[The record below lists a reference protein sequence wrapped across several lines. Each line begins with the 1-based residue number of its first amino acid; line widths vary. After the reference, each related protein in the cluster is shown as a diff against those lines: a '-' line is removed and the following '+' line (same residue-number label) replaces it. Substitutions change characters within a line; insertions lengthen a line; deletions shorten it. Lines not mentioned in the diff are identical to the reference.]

1 MRVRS
6 WLIVLPFAWALSACE
21 AFLGANCL
29 PSFSH
34 AIIAEVRSA
43 TDGAPVFGATVTA
56 TRGAETWTLVPAR
69 GWGDAALS
77 AARYEL
83 ERDRGGTYTVNVSAP
98 GHRGATLRVEVDF
111 DGCHAITQRPVVTL
125 SPQ

>member
-6 WLIVLPFAWALSACE
+6 WLIVLPFAWALCACGDV
-21 AFLGANCL
+21 FGRSCL
-29 PSFSH
+29 PYFSY
-34 AIIAEVRSA
+34 AIVAEVRSA
-43 TDGAPVFGATVTA
+43 TGGAPIFGATVTA
-56 TRGAETWTLVPAR
+56 TLGAETWTLRPERV
-69 GWGDAALS
+69 WGDAALS

-111 DGCHAITQRPVVTL
+111 DGCHAVTQRPVVTL
-125 SPQ
+125 SPL

>member
-6 WLIVLPFAWALSACE
+6 WLVVLLFAQA
-21 AFLGANCL
+21 L
-29 PSFSH
+29 PSCGEFFRTTCTADFRP
-34 AIIAEVRSA
+34 AIVMEVRSA
-43 TDGAPVFGATVTA
+43 TNGGPVFGATVTA
-56 TRGAETWTLVPAR
+56 TLGAETWTLAPQRV
-69 GWGDAALS
+69 WGDAAVS

-98 GHRGATLRVEVDF
+98 GHRDATLRVEVDF
-111 DGCHAITQRPVVTL
+111 ENCHAVTQRPVVTL